1 MLTYSRVNLWFY
13 GLQPIHE
20 SMSPILIN
28 HGLATEL
35 PTEAGDDDR
44 VLDTAV
50 LSMSVSSTFGCE
62 ITDFFRGFS
71 EKIHEN
77 PV

>member
-1 MLTYSRVNLWFY
+1 MVLGCAN
-13 GLQPIHE
+13 
-20 SMSPILIN
+20 SPSVPSCLIN

-50 LSMSVSSTFGCE
+50 LSMSLVSSTFGCE
-62 ITDFFRGFS
+62 TTDFFRGFS
-71 EKIHEN
+71 EKI
-77 PV
+77 PYRKSF